1 MERTSYRAAVL
12 IVAALTFS
20 LGSAP
25 SQATQPCRVDAA
37 YRGPEQRTAPASVWR
52 DTRGNAI
59 TGELPADIRE
69 RLDATVDRLL
79 TRVPGVSVAVAIPGV
94 GRWDTQRGRAQ
105 TTPPRDIRD
114 DETFHAA
121 STTKTL
127 TAAVIHQ
134 LAAEGKLSLDDPVAR
149 WMADVPNAAQTSI
162 DDLLRHTSGLVSFN
176 ALPGFDGATHVAP
189 AAALALG
196 LGRPSQFCPGTN
208 WAYTN
213 TGYTLLGLIIERI
226 EGRPLAAVFT
236 DRLFTPLGMTRSTLR
251 QPGVPWPV
259 VSGHAS
265 GVPARGDGHYT
276 TAWAAGG
283 LATTARDLVTFWHAF
298 LGGSVM
304 KDSAVREMF
313 TDMSPMSPDRRMFYG
328 RGVQLYDI
336 PDGPGLMLGHSGG
349 IVGFTS
355 VVAYLPTDN
364 VYVAAIVNDKD
375 VPAEAVLWAL
385 VQAART
391 AGIRRAGSECCE
403 PRSTLWSEA
412 MRASLQH
419 ERTER
424 RILAAAP
431 RSAFGTSRQKPA
443 SEPRQPALP

>member
-1 MERTSYRAAVL
+1 MSSSSLPGFRLHPLAVL
-12 IVAALTFS
+12 LVACVCS
-20 LGSAP
+20 LASAP
-25 SQATQPCRVDAA
+25 PQATQSCRVDAA
-37 YRGPEQRTAPASVWR
+37 YRGPERRTAPASVWR
-52 DTRGNAI
+52 ADLGSAI
-59 TGELPADIRE
+59 TGALPADLRG
-69 RLDATVDRLL
+69 RLDATINRLL

-149 WMADVPNAAQTSI
+149 WMADVPNAAQTSF

-176 ALPGFDGATHVAP
+176 ALPEFDASTHVAP

-196 LGRPSQFCPGTN
+196 LSRPPQFCPGTN

-226 EGRPLAAVFT
+226 EGRPLAEVFT

-259 VSGHAS
+259 VSGHATDA
-265 GVPARGDGHYT
+265 PTTGDAHYT

-283 LATTARDLVTFWHAF
+283 LATTARDLVTFWHAL
-298 LGGSVM
+298 LGGAVM

-364 VYVAAIVNDKD
+364 MYVAAIVNDKD
-375 VPAEAVLWAL
+375 VPAEAVLWAM
-385 VQAART
+385 VQAARG
-391 AGIRRAGSECCE
+391 AG
-403 PRSTLWSEA
+403 A
-412 MRASLQH
+412 M
-419 ERTER
+419 
-424 RILAAAP
+424 
-431 RSAFGTSRQKPA
+431 AFGGR
-443 SEPRQPALP
+443 